1 MSYSHK
7 LIDYYYPVARLQ
19 DLDAA
24 TMEGKPLAAVLL
36 GQPLVI
42 YKIQGEV
49 VVADDRC
56 PHRGEML
63 SAGVVSEAGLQCP
76 YHGLQF
82 AHLGAC
88 FRIPAHPQVQN
99 LKRFDLCSY
108 PTVESHGLLWACLGA
123 GAFYDLGPGHESEN
137 QRLVVAPPVNVNASA
152 GRQVEGFMD
161 ISHLPFVHRATFN
174 DCTTEAMPAYK
185 VESSDGGFS
194 FEYSSSLGNYP
205 FGHSSPKD
213 FAWRRAYRIHT
224 PFIAVL
230 DIYFPDGLFTIFNC
244 ASPVSEDQCIWF
256 YPIRFDKSLRLGSD
270 AEVNAFSQKV
280 QTDDLTVVERQRPR
294 YVDLTSDAEQSF
306 GADLASVAYRKMLR
320 DLGLVKA

>member
-1 MSYSHK
+1 MGYPQN
-7 LIDYYYPVARLQ
+7 IMDYYYPVARLQ
-19 DLDAA
+19 DLEAA

-36 GQPLVI
+36 GKPLVI

-63 SAGVVSEAGLQCP
+63 SAGAVSEAGLQCP

-88 FRIPAHPQVQN
+88 ARIPAHPQVQN
-99 LKRFDLCSY
+99 LKRFDLRSY
-108 PTVESHGLLWACLGA
+108 PVVEFHGLLWTNLGA
-123 GAFYDLGPGHESEN
+123 GAFYDLELGGAGES

-161 ISHLPFVHRATFN
+161 ISHLPFVHRATFSE
-174 DCTTEAMPAYK
+174 CSAEAMPAYN
-185 VESSDGGFS
+185 VEPFDGGFG

-205 FGHSSPKD
+205 FGYSSPKD
-213 FAWRRAYRIHT
+213 FIWRRAYRIHA
-224 PFIAVL
+224 PFIAIL

-244 ASPVSEDQCIWF
+244 ASPVSEEQCVWF
-256 YPIRFDKSLRLGSD
+256 YPIQFDRSLGLGSD
-270 AEVNAFSQKV
+270 MDVNAFSQKV
-280 QTDDLTVVERQRPR
+280 QMDDLAVVERQRPR
-294 YVDLTSDAEQSF
+294 YIDLTSDSEQSF
-306 GADLASVAYRKMLR
+306 GADLASTAYRKMLR
-320 DLGLVKA
+320 NLGLVKA

>member
-1 MSYSHK
+1 MSYSEK
-7 LIDYYYPVARLQ
+7 LNDHYYPVARLQ
-19 DLDAA
+19 DLEAA
-24 TMEGKPLAAVLL
+24 TTEGKPLAAVLL
-36 GQPLVI
+36 GKPLVI

-63 SAGVVSEAGLQCP
+63 SAGAVSEAGLQCP

-88 FRIPAHPQVQN
+88 SRIPAHPQVQN

-108 PTVESHGLLWACLGA
+108 PTVESHGLLWTSLGA
-123 GAFYDLGPGHESEN
+123 GAFYDLGPERESES

-174 DCTTEAMPAYK
+174 DCTAEIMPAYK
-185 VESSDGGFS
+185 VEPFDGGFN

-205 FGHSSPKD
+205 IGHSSPKD
-213 FAWRRAYRIHT
+213 FIWRRAYRIHT

-230 DIYFPDGLFTIFNC
+230 DIYFPDGLLTIFNC
-244 ASPVSEDQCIWF
+244 ASPVGEDQCVWF
-256 YPIRFDKSLRLGSD
+256 YPIRFDKSLMLGSD
-270 AEVNAFSQKV
+270 AEVNVFSLRV

-294 YVDLTSDAEQSF
+294 YIDLTSDTEQSF
-306 GADLASVAYRKMLR
+306 GADLASVAYRKILR
-320 DLGLVKA
+320 ELGLRMA